1 MAPTD
6 EQRAIAK
13 AVVAEMLDSDE
24 GTHLCR
30 LSKEERSWVSA
41 GVEHFDHRNW
51 PLLGDFVG
59 ILRKAVLIV
68 VLSVILALIWQ
79 GVGASAAK
87 FSNQPAKQQS
97 NP

>member
-1 MAPTD
+1 MAPN
-6 EQRAIAK
+6 EEHRLIAK
-13 AVVAEMLDSDE
+13 ALVEEMINGDE
-24 GTHLCR
+24 THLCK
-30 LSKEERSWVSA
+30 LTKEERAWVSS

-51 PLLGDFVG
+51 PLLGDFIG

-79 GVGASAAK
+79 GVGASASK
-87 FSNQPAKQQS
+87 FSNPSTNQKQ

>member
-1 MAPTD
+1 MAPND
-6 EQRAIAK
+6 EHRAIAK
-13 AVVAEMLDSDE
+13 ALIDEMVNGDD
-24 GTHLCR
+24 THLCK
-30 LSKEERSWVSA
+30 LTKEERSWVSA
-41 GVEHFDHRNW
+41 GVEHFDHKNW
-51 PLLGDFVG
+51 PLLGDFIG

-79 GVGASAAK
+79 GVGASASK